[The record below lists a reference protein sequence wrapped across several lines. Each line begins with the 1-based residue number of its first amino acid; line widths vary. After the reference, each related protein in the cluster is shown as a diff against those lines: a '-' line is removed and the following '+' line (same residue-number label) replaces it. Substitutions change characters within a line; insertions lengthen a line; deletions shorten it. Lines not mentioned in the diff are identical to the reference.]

1 MKIGERLKRLRLE
14 RGMTQQEVGEALGIT
29 KGAVQKYESGQI
41 VNFRS
46 DTIRELCD
54 LFGLAPAYFIYDDT
68 AEDYI
73 SQNSMEI
80 RSMIVAH
87 FGAKFVKLLDT
98 LHMLNEDG
106 RKKVY
111 EYSHDLVQNDR
122 YKRERYKSKKEE
134 SSQ

>member
-1 MKIGERLKRLRLE
+1 MNIGERLKRLRLE

-46 DTIRELCD
+46 DTIRKLCD
-54 LFGLAPAYFIYDDT
+54 LFGMAPVYFVYDDI

-87 FGAKFVKLLDT
+87 FGARFVKFLDT
-98 LHMLNEDG
+98 MNMLNEDG
-106 RKKVY
+106 RQKVI
-111 EYSHDLVQNDR
+111 EYSTDLVSNER
-122 YKRERYKSKKEE
+122 YRRERYKSQKEE
-134 SSQ
+134 PS